1 MAKLISVSAWQT
13 PQDGN
18 LPATA
23 QRLINVDNILSV
35 KAAPA
40 AVTAQFST
48 AQSVI
53 DYSFNVNNALQNGDI
68 IVTQAVSALLAAA
81 SA

>member
-1 MAKLISVSAWQT
+1 MAKLISVSAWVT
-13 PQDGN
+13 PADGS

-23 QRLINVDNILSV
+23 QRLINVDRIQGV

-40 AVTAQFST
+40 AVTAQYSG

-53 DYSFNVNNALQNGDI
+53 DYTYNIGNQWQAGDI

>member
-1 MAKLISVSAWQT
+1 MAKLISVSVWQMPVEGT
-13 PQDGN
+13 F
-18 LPATA
+18 PATA
-23 QRLINVDNILSV
+23 QRLINVDKILSV

-40 AVTAQFST
+40 SVTAQLSG

-53 DYSFNVNNALQNGDI
+53 DYSFNLNNALQNGDI
-68 IVTQAVSALLAAA
+68 IVTQAVSTILAAA

>member
-1 MAKLISVSAWQT
+1 MAKLISVSAWYT
-13 PQDGN
+13 PADGA

-23 QRLINVDNILSV
+23 QRLINTDNIQGV

-40 AVTAQFST
+40 SVTALYSG
-48 AQSVI
+48 AQSII
-53 DYSFNVNNALQNGDI
+53 DYSYNQGNAFQNGDI

>member
-1 MAKLISVSAWQT
+1 MAKLISVSAWVT
-13 PQDGN
+13 PADGA

-23 QRLINVDNILSV
+23 QRLINVDKIQGV

-40 AVTAQFST
+40 AVTALYSG

-53 DYSFNVNNALQNGDI
+53 DYSYNIGNQNQAGDI
-68 IVTQAVSALLAAA
+68 IVTQAVSAILAAA

>member
-1 MAKLISVSAWQT
+1 MAKLISVSAWVT
-13 PQDGN
+13 PQDGT

-23 QRLINVDNILSV
+23 QRLINTDNIQGV

-40 AVTAQFST
+40 SVTAQYSG

-53 DYSFNVNNALQNGDI
+53 DYSYNLGNAWQNGDI